1 MPTDADHAADLL
13 LTVLEVLDLNVER
26 SEQTWDDV
34 RRLVADLPVLR
45 SEWDDVESLVERLV
59 RLHAGDLTPVEHAA
73 RLAAR
78 LGWTVEAV
86 VPSRRAGARREYAVV
101 SLRTDSPW
109 PERPYCVHTLCAWD
123 GEAPSSL
130 LSGAYDLTLDE
141 ALVEARERTGGTD
154 AD

>member
-1 MPTDADHAADLL
+1 MPTYDALTLL
-13 LTVLEVLDLNVER
+13 VDVLAVLDENVKR
-26 SEQTWDDV
+26 DEQTWDDV
-34 RRLVADLPVLR
+34 RRLVADLPVTH
-45 SEWDDVESLVERLV
+45 SEWSAVESLVERLV

-78 LGWTVEAV
+78 NGWTVEAV
-86 VPSRRAGARREYAVV
+86 LPGRRAGARREYAVV

-109 PERPYCVHTLCAWD
+109 PDRPYCVHTLCAWD

-130 LSGAYDLTLDE
+130 ICGEYDLTLDE

-154 AD
+154 AN

>member
-1 MPTDADHAADLL
+1 MTYDALTLL
-13 LTVLEVLDLNVER
+13 VDVLAVLDENVER
-26 SEQTWDDV
+26 DEQTWDDV
-34 RRLVADLPVLR
+34 RRLVADLPMTR
-45 SEWDDVESLVERLV
+45 SEWSAVESLVERLV
-59 RLHAGDLTPVEHAA
+59 RLREGDLTPVEHAA

-78 LGWTVEAV
+78 NGWTVEAV
-86 VPSRRAGARREYAVV
+86 LPGRRAGARREYAVV

-109 PERPYCVHTLCAWD
+109 PDRPYVVHTLCVWD
-123 GEAPSSL
+123 GQTPSSL

>member
-13 LTVLEVLDLNVER
+13 VDVLAVLDLNVER
-26 SEQTWDDV
+26 DEQTWDDV
-34 RRLVADLPVLR
+34 RRLAADLPVTD
-45 SEWDDVESLVERLV
+45 SEWSAVESLVERLV

-86 VPSRRAGARREYAVV
+86 LPGRRPGARREYAVV

-109 PERPYCVHTLCAWD
+109 PDRPYVVHTLCAWD
-123 GEAPSSL
+123 GQAPSSL